1 MPYKLVSAVWV
12 DDKNIC
18 TVSLKNCKLFNV
30 NNSDDVSI
38 HLQNYKILL
47 RIRGPEVILII
58 LF

>member
-18 TVSLKNCKLFNV
+18 IVSLKNCKLFNV